1 MKKYYTSLIILIL
14 CFFDAVALKVPEIQT
29 LRQRPDTIGLYQ
41 KFEVSFNIN
50 NGNEYANPFDPEE
63 IDISAVF
70 ISPSGKKWTIPGFYY
85 YSAGTLWKI
94 RFSPDE
100 EGIWNYTVS
109 VKDKGGETTTP
120 SMKFVALKSGEKGPV
135 IVAGNKRY
143 LKYSDGSDFY
153 GVGLWYNDS
162 YTTFNRGS
170 VKPEELDNLK
180 SLGVNFIGTF
190 ITPLE
195 TPGSGL
201 GRYDQNI
208 CGRLDELIE
217 MLEERDM
224 LLSLN
229 IWFHS
234 YLSETVWGGGNIRWY
249 TNPYSQITSAKDFFR
264 SEPAWKCQE
273 KLYRY
278 FIARWGYSN
287 ALAIWFIVDEV
298 NGTDGWVTGDSLA
311 ASAWGKKVH
320 DYFKAHDPWNH
331 PTTGTRSGGIK
342 EFWHQGYQT
351 FDIAAREIYEA
362 QGFPI
367 NKTSSIDSSA
377 IHPLTYSYRNY
388 AKENQKLWLGYGKP
402 VINGETGWDH
412 TFYEPAMPGYLAMYH
427 NALWVTLATGSA
439 MTPFWWAHSGYLNDN
454 ILTARIT
461 SIRRFTDKIPFANL
475 TGIAPADVKCLRGD
489 AYAMRSNEMV
499 FGWIVNP
506 DSDVAGEKITV
517 SSLKTGKYKL
527 RIYHTWR
534 GVFIDEKE
542 MNCTDGTISFGPP
555 YMRITGGRANY
566 IGQDLAFILEYLPEP
581 AAIQVSTKKPK
592 R

>member
-1 MKKYYTSLIILIL
+1 
-14 CFFDAVALKVPEIQT
+14 
-29 LRQRPDTIGLYQ
+29 
-41 KFEVSFNIN
+41 
-50 NGNEYANPFDPEE
+50 
-63 IDISAVF
+63 
-70 ISPSGKKWTIPGFYY
+70 
-85 YSAGTLWKI
+85 
-94 RFSPDE
+94 
-100 EGIWNYTVS
+100 
-109 VKDKGGETTTP
+109 
-120 SMKFVALKSGEKGPV
+120 MKFVALKSGEKGPV

-264 SEPAWKCQE
+264 SEPVWKYQE

-367 NKTSSIDSSA
+367 NKTSSIDSSV
-377 IHPLTYSYRNY
+377 HPLTYSYRNY

-412 TFYEPAMPGYLAMYH
+412 TFMNRQCQATCH
-427 NALWVTLATGSA
+427 VSQCTLGHPTGSA
-439 MTPFWWAHSGYLNDN
+439 MTLFWWAH
-454 ILTARIT
+454 
-461 SIRRFTDKIPFANL
+461 
-475 TGIAPADVKCLRGD
+475 
-489 AYAMRSNEMV
+489 
-499 FGWIVNP
+499 
-506 DSDVAGEKITV
+506 
-517 SSLKTGKYKL
+517 
-527 RIYHTWR
+527 
-534 GVFIDEKE
+534 
-542 MNCTDGTISFGPP
+542 
-555 YMRITGGRANY
+555 
-566 IGQDLAFILEYLPEP
+566 
-581 AAIQVSTKKPK
+581 
-592 R
+592 

>member
-287 ALAIWFIVDEV
+287 ALAIC
-298 NGTDGWVTGDSLA
+298 SL
-311 ASAWGKKVH
+311 
-320 DYFKAHDPWNH
+320 
-331 PTTGTRSGGIK
+331 
-342 EFWHQGYQT
+342 
-351 FDIAAREIYEA
+351 
-362 QGFPI
+362 
-367 NKTSSIDSSA
+367 
-377 IHPLTYSYRNY
+377 LT
-388 AKENQKLWLGYGKP
+388 K
-402 VINGETGWDH
+402 
-412 TFYEPAMPGYLAMYH
+412 
-427 NALWVTLATGSA
+427 
-439 MTPFWWAHSGYLNDN
+439 
-454 ILTARIT
+454 
-461 SIRRFTDKIPFANL
+461 
-475 TGIAPADVKCLRGD
+475 
-489 AYAMRSNEMV
+489 
-499 FGWIVNP
+499 
-506 DSDVAGEKITV
+506 
-517 SSLKTGKYKL
+517 
-527 RIYHTWR
+527 
-534 GVFIDEKE
+534 
-542 MNCTDGTISFGPP
+542 
-555 YMRITGGRANY
+555 
-566 IGQDLAFILEYLPEP
+566 
-581 AAIQVSTKKPK
+581 
-592 R
+592 

>member
-461 SIRRFTDKIPFANL
+461 SIRRFTDKISFANL